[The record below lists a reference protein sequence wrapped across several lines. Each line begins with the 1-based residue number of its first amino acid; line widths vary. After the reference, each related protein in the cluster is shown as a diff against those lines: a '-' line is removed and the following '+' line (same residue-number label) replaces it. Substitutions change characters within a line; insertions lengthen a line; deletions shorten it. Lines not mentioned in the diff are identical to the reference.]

1 MYGVFTKSTMIV
13 AALMLIAG
21 SAFAGEVV
29 SNNSK
34 WAKDYPE
41 QYESWKMTA
50 KSDKIIDMLE
60 EKPQLV
66 ILWAG
71 YGFAKDYNAPRGH
84 FYALQSNQ
92 NTSRTGAPVDEKT
105 GPMPAACWTR
115 HGQAVSNRA
124 GC

>member
-41 QYESWKMTA
+41 QYE
-50 KSDKIIDMLE
+50 
-60 EKPQLV
+60 
-66 ILWAG
+66 
-71 YGFAKDYNAPRGH
+71 
-84 FYALQSNQ
+84 
-92 NTSRTGAPVDEKT
+92 
-105 GPMPAACWTR
+105 
-115 HGQAVSNRA
+115 
-124 GC
+124 